1 MVDFGDEFTIE
12 SYRIPWLIWI
22 QLLVLVL
29 LIFLLYCFSFLAS
42 DHSDRAGASPSTSQ
56 LVSRETQIEKKPI
69 PKNNTTTVVTN
80 CLEISQV
87 WFPSSFFAI
96 FFFNMFLF
104 PVFPPPNPKSSPPL
118 FHVSNLRFHLFL

>member
-1 MVDFGDEFTIE
+1 MVDFGDELTIE

-42 DHSDRAGASPSTSQ
+42 DHSDRAGDSPSTSR
-56 LVSRETQIEKKPI
+56 LVSQETQIEKKPI

-87 WFPSSFFAI
+87 WFPSPFFAM

-104 PVFPPPNPKSSPPL
+104 PVSPHPTQNPPL
-118 FHVSNLRFHLFL
+118 PVPCLEP